1 MRRGAAMRIALN
13 CRRLG
18 LYRPF
23 AALQFQLVV
32 HVQASLF
39 GPFGPEAYSR
49 VGSVSAKANVLYV
62 NVHRRQH
69 VVGPFRQM
77 FNDGL
82 LNGFRVL
89 IGFLA
94 AGQGY
99 DASKGKGK
107 NDSGHF

>member
-1 MRRGAAMRIALN
+1 MRHGAAMRIALH
-13 CRRLG
+13 CCGLR

-32 HVQASLF
+32 HVQAALF
-39 GPFGPEAYSR
+39 RPFGPETYSR
-49 VGSVSAKANVLYV
+49 VGSVRAKANVLYV
-62 NVHRRQH
+62 DVHRRQH
-69 VVGPFRQM
+69 VIGPFRQM
-77 FNDGL
+77 LNDGL

-107 NDSGHF
+107 NNSGHF